1 MSTLD
6 TLIEGRI
13 RDVPNLAS
21 QVTGTLY
28 TKQIV
33 QVQEAEEPI
42 ELQHS
47 FYTRSVDGVNTKIG
61 AIKWTESGISFDV
74 LDTNTGTIDSVFEVT
89 SSGISVNNGTAS
101 FGTAEVN
108 VEDKDL
114 VLGSSNTSLASLN
127 GGGILLGRLLD
138 DDSNP
143 LLVGEDPISFI
154 YNNVS
159 EFWSTNIGLNV
170 EPGHAF
176 TIGVSDLLSSSP
188 SVPLVSLDETGL
200 TIAGATT
207 PEDIVLSS
215 SGLSVGEDLSLTTA
229 NGLTIA
235 GTTSV
240 DDITLSTSGLVVG
253 SALSLTPSSGLV
265 AGDIILNST
274 DGLEIGDELSLSSTN
289 GLLFEAPAGDLTGDV
304 RLDLEGIFIGNDISI
319 TKTGGLNVGSI
330 SGDSISFGIS
340 PDETTL
346 DDTSLQLGQ
355 DILLNHD
362 GLSLENEDAAL
373 FLGGKKWRI
382 VFDSTTDNLKFQYDS
397 TGGSGTYVTKA
408 EMKST

>member
-33 QVQEAEEPI
+33 QVQEAEDPI
-42 ELQHS
+42 ELQHA

-61 AIKWTESGISFDV
+61 AITWTDTGISFDV
-74 LDTNTGTIDSVFEVT
+74 LDTDNGTVNSVFEVT
-89 SSGISVNNGTAS
+89 SDGVNVTGGAAS

-114 VLGSSNTSLASLN
+114 VLGSSETSLASLN
-127 GGGILLGRLLD
+127 GGGILLGRLFD

-143 LLVGEDPISFI
+143 LLVGEDPISFV

-176 TIGVSDLLSSSP
+176 TIGVSDLLSASP

-215 SGLSVGEDLSLTTA
+215 SGLAVGEDLSLTTTS
-229 NGLTIA
+229 GLIISGA
-235 GTTSV
+235 LPA
-240 DDITLSTSGLVVG
+240 DDITLSTTGLVVG
-253 SALSLTPSSGLV
+253 SALSLTPTSGLI

-274 DGLEIGDELSLSSTN
+274 DGLEIGDELSLSSAN
-289 GLLFEAPAGDLTGDV
+289 GLLFEAPVGDLSGNV
-304 RLDLEGIFIGNDISI
+304 RLDLEGIYIGNDISI

-373 FLGGKKWRI
+373 FLGGKKWKI

>member
-74 LDTNTGTIDSVFEVT
+74 LDTNTGTVDSVFEVT

-127 GGGILLGRLLD
+127 GGGILLGRLFD

-289 GLLFEAPAGDLTGDV
+289 GLLFEAPAGDLTGNV

-373 FLGGKKWRI
+373 FLGGKKWKI
-382 VFDSTTDNLKFQYDS
+382 VFDSTTDNLQFQYDS

>member
-114 VLGSSNTSLASLN
+114 VLGSSKTSLASLN

-138 DDSNP
+138 DDGNT
-143 LLVGEDPISFI
+143 LLTEDPISFI

-330 SGDSISFGIS
+330 SGDSITFGIS

>member
-74 LDTNTGTIDSVFEVT
+74 LDTNTGTIDSIFEVT

-114 VLGSSNTSLASLN
+114 VLGSSETSLASLN

-176 TIGVSDLLSSSP
+176 TIGVSDLLSASP

-330 SGDSISFGIS
+330 SGDSITFGIS

>member
-74 LDTNTGTIDSVFEVT
+74 LDTNTGTIDSIFEVT

-101 FGTAEVN
+101 FGTSEVN

-114 VLGSSNTSLASLN
+114 VLGSSETSLASLN

-176 TIGVSDLLSSSP
+176 TIGVSDLLSASP

-330 SGDSISFGIS
+330 SGDSITFGIS

-382 VFDSTTDNLKFQYDS
+382 IFDSTTDNLKFQYDS

>member
-74 LDTNTGTIDSVFEVT
+74 LDNDTGTIDSVFEVT
-89 SSGISVNNGTAS
+89 SDGVNVTGGSAS

-114 VLGSSNTSLASLN
+114 VLGSSETSLASLN
-127 GGGILLGRLLD
+127 GGGILLGRLFD

-176 TIGVSDLLSSSP
+176 TIGVSDLLSASP

-330 SGDSISFGIS
+330 SGDSITFGIS

>member
-61 AIKWTESGISFDV
+61 AIKWTESGVSFDV
-74 LDTNTGTIDSVFEVT
+74 LDTNTGTIDSIFEVT

-101 FGTAEVN
+101 FGTSEVN

-114 VLGSSNTSLASLN
+114 VLGSSETSLASLN

-176 TIGVSDLLSSSP
+176 TIGVSDLLSASP

-330 SGDSISFGIS
+330 SGDSITFGIS

-373 FLGGKKWRI
+373 FLGGKKWKI

>member
-33 QVQEAEEPI
+33 QVQEAEDPI
-42 ELQHS
+42 ELQHA

-61 AIKWTESGISFDV
+61 AITWTDTGISFDV
-74 LDTNTGTIDSVFEVT
+74 LDTDNGTVNSVFEVT
-89 SSGISVNNGTAS
+89 SDGVNVTGGAAS

-114 VLGSSNTSLASLN
+114 VLGSSETSLASLN
-127 GGGILLGRLLD
+127 GGGILLGRLFD

-143 LLVGEDPISFI
+143 LLVGEDPISFV

-176 TIGVSDLLSSSP
+176 TIGVSDLLSASP

-215 SGLSVGEDLSLTTA
+215 SGLAVGEDLSLTTTS
-229 NGLTIA
+229 GLIISGA
-235 GTTSV
+235 LPA
-240 DDITLSTSGLVVG
+240 DDITLSTTGLVVG
-253 SALSLTPSSGLV
+253 SALSLTPTSGLI

-274 DGLEIGDELSLSSTN
+274 DGLEIGDELSLSSAN
-289 GLLFEAPAGDLTGDV
+289 GLLFEAPVGDLSGNV
-304 RLDLEGIFIGNDISI
+304 RLDLEGIYIGNDISI

-355 DILLNHD
+355 DVLLNHD

-373 FLGGKKWRI
+373 FLGGKKWKI

>member
-89 SSGISVNNGTAS
+89 SNGISVNNGTAS

-176 TIGVSDLLSSSP
+176 TIGVSDLLSASP

-330 SGDSISFGIS
+330 SGDSITFGIS

>member
-74 LDTNTGTIDSVFEVT
+74 LDNDTGTIDSVFEVT
-89 SSGISVNNGTAS
+89 SDGVNVTGGSAS

-114 VLGSSNTSLASLN
+114 VLGSSETSLASLN
-127 GGGILLGRLLD
+127 GGGILLGRLFD

-176 TIGVSDLLSSSP
+176 TIGVSDLLSAS
-188 SVPLVSLDETGL
+188 
-200 TIAGATT
+200 
-207 PEDIVLSS
+207 
-215 SGLSVGEDLSLTTA
+215 
-229 NGLTIA
+229 
-235 GTTSV
+235 
-240 DDITLSTSGLVVG
+240 
-253 SALSLTPSSGLV
+253 
-265 AGDIILNST
+265 
-274 DGLEIGDELSLSSTN
+274 
-289 GLLFEAPAGDLTGDV
+289 
-304 RLDLEGIFIGNDISI
+304 
-319 TKTGGLNVGSI
+319 
-330 SGDSISFGIS
+330 
-340 PDETTL
+340 
-346 DDTSLQLGQ
+346 
-355 DILLNHD
+355 
-362 GLSLENEDAAL
+362 
-373 FLGGKKWRI
+373 
-382 VFDSTTDNLKFQYDS
+382 
-397 TGGSGTYVTKA
+397 
-408 EMKST
+408 

>member
-114 VLGSSNTSLASLN
+114 VLGSSKTSLASLN

-138 DDSNP
+138 DDGNT
-143 LLVGEDPISFI
+143 LLTEDPISFI

-176 TIGVSDLLSSSP
+176 TIGVSDLLSASP

-330 SGDSISFGIS
+330 SGDSITFGIS

>member
-114 VLGSSNTSLASLN
+114 VLGSSKTSLSSLN

-176 TIGVSDLLSSSP
+176 TIGVSDLLSASP

-330 SGDSISFGIS
+330 SGDSITFGIS

-382 VFDSTTDNLKFQYDS
+382 VFDSTTDNIKFQYDS

>member
-1 MSTLD
+1 MSTVD

-74 LDTNTGTIDSVFEVT
+74 LDTNTGTVDSVFEVT
-89 SSGISVNNGTAS
+89 SNGISVNNGTAS

>member
-74 LDTNTGTIDSVFEVT
+74 LDTNTGTVDSVFEVT

-127 GGGILLGRLLD
+127 GGGILLGRLFD

-289 GLLFEAPAGDLTGDV
+289 GLLFEAPAGDLTGNV

>member
-74 LDTNTGTIDSVFEVT
+74 LDTNTGTIDSIFEVT

-101 FGTAEVN
+101 FGTSEVN

-114 VLGSSNTSLASLN
+114 VLGSSETSLASLN

-176 TIGVSDLLSSSP
+176 TIGVSDLLSASP

-330 SGDSISFGIS
+330 SGDSITFGIS

>member
-1 MSTLD
+1 M
-6 TLIEGRI
+6 
-13 RDVPNLAS
+13 
-21 QVTGTLY
+21 
-28 TKQIV
+28 
-33 QVQEAEEPI
+33 
-42 ELQHS
+42 
-47 FYTRSVDGVNTKIG
+47 
-61 AIKWTESGISFDV
+61 
-74 LDTNTGTIDSVFEVT
+74 
-89 SSGISVNNGTAS
+89 
-101 FGTAEVN
+101 
-108 VEDKDL
+108 
-114 VLGSSNTSLASLN
+114 
-127 GGGILLGRLLD
+127 
-138 DDSNP
+138 
-143 LLVGEDPISFI
+143 
-154 YNNVS
+154 
-159 EFWSTNIGLNV
+159 
-170 EPGHAF
+170 
-176 TIGVSDLLSSSP
+176 
-188 SVPLVSLDETGL
+188 
-200 TIAGATT
+200 
-207 PEDIVLSS
+207 SS

-397 TGGSGTYVTKA
+397 TGGSGTYITKA

>member
-74 LDTNTGTIDSVFEVT
+74 LDTNTGTVDSVFEVT
-89 SSGISVNNGTAS
+89 SNGISVNNGTAS

-127 GGGILLGRLLD
+127 GGGILLGRLFD

-200 TIAGATT
+200 TISGATT

-240 DDITLSTSGLVVG
+240 DDITLSTTGLVVG

-289 GLLFEAPAGDLTGDV
+289 GLLFEAPAGDLTGNV

>member
-61 AIKWTESGISFDV
+61 AIKWTETGISFDI
-74 LDTNTGTIDSVFEVT
+74 LDTNSGIIESVFEV
-89 SSGISVNNGTAS
+89 SSGGISVNNGTAS

-114 VLGSSNTSLASLN
+114 VLGSSETSLASLN

-143 LLVGEDPISFI
+143 LLVGEDPISLI

-176 TIGVSDLLSSSP
+176 TIGVSDLLSTSP
-188 SVPLVSLDETGL
+188 SVPIVSLDETGL

-215 SGLSVGEDLSLTTA
+215 SGLAVGEDLSLTTT
-229 NGLTIA
+229 NGLIISGALPT
-235 GTTSV
+235 
-240 DDITLSTSGLVVG
+240 DDITLSTTGLVVG
-253 SALSLTPSSGLV
+253 SALSLTPTSGLI

-289 GLLFEAPAGDLTGDV
+289 GLLFEAPDGDLTGDV

-330 SGDSISFGIS
+330 SGDSITFGIS

-373 FLGGKKWRI
+373 FLGGKKWKI

>member
-13 RDVPNLAS
+13 RDVPNSVS

-28 TKQIV
+28 TRQIV
-33 QVQEAEEPI
+33 QVQPKDSPTDPT
-42 ELQHS
+42 ELQHA
-47 FYTRSVDGVNTKIG
+47 FYTRSNDGVNTKIG
-61 AIKWTESGISFDV
+61 AITWTDSGISFDV
-74 LDTNTGTIDSVFEVT
+74 LDPDDGTISSVFQVD
-89 SSGISVNNGTAS
+89 SDGVNVSGGSAS

-127 GGGILLGRLLD
+127 GGGILLGRLFD

-159 EFWSTNIGLNV
+159 EFWSTNIGLNL

-176 TIGVSDLLSSSP
+176 TIGVSDLLSASP

-215 SGLSVGEDLSLTTA
+215 SGLAVGEDLSLTTTS
-229 NGLTIA
+229 GLIISGA
-235 GTTSV
+235 LPA
-240 DDITLSTSGLVVG
+240 DDITLSTTGLVVG
-253 SALSLTPSSGLV
+253 SALSLTPTSGLI
-265 AGDIILNST
+265 AGDITLNST
-274 DGLEIGDELSLSSTN
+274 DGLEIGDELSLSSAN
-289 GLLFEAPAGDLTGDV
+289 GLLFEAPVGDLSGNV
-304 RLDLEGIFIGNDISI
+304 RLDLEGIY
-319 TKTGGLNVGSI
+319 
-330 SGDSISFGIS
+330 
-340 PDETTL
+340 
-346 DDTSLQLGQ
+346 
-355 DILLNHD
+355 
-362 GLSLENEDAAL
+362 LSL
-373 FLGGKKWRI
+373 I
-382 VFDSTTDNLKFQYDS
+382 HI
-397 TGGSGTYVTKA
+397 
-408 EMKST
+408 

>member
-61 AIKWTESGISFDV
+61 AIKWTDTGISFDI
-74 LDTNTGTIDSVFEVT
+74 LDTDSGIIESVFEV
-89 SSGISVNNGTAS
+89 SSGGITVNNGTAS

-114 VLGSSNTSLASLN
+114 VLGSSETSLASLN
-127 GGGILLGRLLD
+127 GGGILLGRLFD

-143 LLVGEDPISFI
+143 LLVEDPISLI

-176 TIGVSDLLSSSP
+176 TIGVSDLLSASP
-188 SVPLVSLDETGL
+188 SVPIVSLDETGL

-215 SGLSVGEDLSLTTA
+215 SGLAVGEDLSLTTT
-229 NGLTIA
+229 NGLIISGSLPT
-235 GTTSV
+235 
-240 DDITLSTSGLVVG
+240 DDITLSTTGLVVG
-253 SALSLTPSSGLV
+253 SALSLTPTSGLI

-289 GLLFEAPAGDLTGDV
+289 GLLFEAPDGDLSGDV
-304 RLDLEGIFIGNDISI
+304 RLDLDGIHIGNDISI
-319 TKTGGLNVGSI
+319 TKTGGLSVGTI
-330 SGDSISFGIS
+330 SGDSITFGIS

-373 FLGGKKWRI
+373 FLGGKKWKI

>member
-89 SSGISVNNGTAS
+89 SNGISVNNGTAS

-114 VLGSSNTSLASLN
+114 VLGSSKTSLASLN

-176 TIGVSDLLSSSP
+176 TIGVSDLLSASP

-330 SGDSISFGIS
+330 SGDSITFGIS

>member
-89 SSGISVNNGTAS
+89 SNGISVNNGTAS

-114 VLGSSNTSLASLN
+114 VLGSSKTSLASLN

-330 SGDSISFGIS
+330 SGDSITFGIS

-373 FLGGKKWRI
+373 FLGGKKWKI

>member
-74 LDTNTGTIDSVFEVT
+74 LDTNTGTVDSVFEVT

-127 GGGILLGRLLD
+127 GGGILLGRLFD

-176 TIGVSDLLSSSP
+176 TIGVSDLLSASP

-289 GLLFEAPAGDLTGDV
+289 GLLFEAPAGDLTGNV